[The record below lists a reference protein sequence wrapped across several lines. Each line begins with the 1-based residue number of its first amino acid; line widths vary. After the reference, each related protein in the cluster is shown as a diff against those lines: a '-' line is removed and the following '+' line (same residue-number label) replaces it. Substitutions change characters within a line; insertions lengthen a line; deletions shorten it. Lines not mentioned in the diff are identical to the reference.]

1 MIVDNDMDKKEY
13 ILKLL
18 DMLKDSLPLARWL
31 IILIK
36 NSDVDEQLLE
46 VLIKSFQD
54 SIDSITD
61 ENVKIQLKKWKEFL
75 EEIKKR
81 ELDSK
86 KLDEEDIAKLDDML
100 SKM

>member
-1 MIVDNDMDKKEY
+1 MNYKKEY

-36 NSDVDEQLLE
+36 NSDVDENLLDI
-46 VLIKSFQD
+46 LIKSFQD

-61 ENVKIQLKKWKEFL
+61 ENVKSQLKKWKEFL

>member
-1 MIVDNDMDKKEY
+1 MDKKEY

-86 KLDEEDIAKLDDML
+86 KLDEEDIAQLDDML

>member
-1 MIVDNDMDKKEY
+1 MDKKEY

-36 NSDVDEQLLE
+36 NSDVDENLLDI
-46 VLIKSFQD
+46 LIKSFQD

-61 ENVKIQLKKWKEFL
+61 ENVKSQLKKWKEFL

>member
-1 MIVDNDMDKKEY
+1 MDKKEY

-36 NSDVDEQLLE
+36 NSDVDEQLLDI
-46 VLIKSFQD
+46 LIKSFQD